1 MRLMEIR
8 TLWILTCSPLALM
21 LAAWGVAF
29 WRWHERRPKSIALI
43 ALLLATANAAYAAGI
58 AACYRFQAS
67 PLAPWKDPQT
77 LSLASLFALAAAVM
91 IVGFVALAEE
101 APKWLV
107 VLVELSSLPL
117 LVIGL
122 YVGSLV

>member
-1 MRLMEIR
+1 
-8 TLWILTCSPLALM
+8 M

-67 PLAPWKDPQT
+67 PSAPWKDPQT

-117 LVIGL
+117 LVVGL
-122 YVGSLV
+122 YIGSFV

>member
-1 MRLMEIR
+1 
-8 TLWILTCSPLALM
+8 
-21 LAAWGVAF
+21 
-29 WRWHERRPKSIALI
+29 
-43 ALLLATANAAYAAGI
+43 
-58 AACYRFQAS
+58 
-67 PLAPWKDPQT
+67 LAPWKDPQT

-117 LVIGL
+117 LVVGL
-122 YVGSLV
+122 YVGSFV